1 MHQGADQFP
10 VGPGRDN
17 LTLTEA
23 LTQLAPELIVLL
35 FAVAII
41 TVDLVGGRQRTRRIV
56 PALALVGLLASL
68 VVVFLLH
75 GSDEPVATMLV
86 VDNFALFFKVIVYL
100 GAMLAVLA
108 SIGYIEK
115 RSRTPGEF
123 YALLLAA
130 ALAMGVAVSANNLVL
145 IYLGIEFLSITS
157 YLLAGFL
164 RDDIRSNEAA
174 MKYFLYGSITSA
186 VMLYGFSLLY
196 GATGSTD
203 LGGIADAFG
212 STDLAALR
220 GITFPAIV
228 LMLAGLGFKTS
239 LVPFHQWTPDAYE
252 GAPTPVAALLST
264 ASKATGF
271 AVLARILLVA
281 LPLEA
286 IQNDW
291 VAILAGISMV
301 TMTLGNLVAIRQ
313 TNIKR
318 LLAYSTIAQAGYML
332 IGLVSVFVDSGNP
345 FTGVSG
351 VMLYL
356 FGYLF
361 TNIGAWL
368 AVIAVEERTGST
380 EIADYAGMVRRSPWL
395 ALSLLIFFLSL
406 AGIPPTS
413 VFIGKLFV
421 FGAAVQMQL
430 FVLAAVGVINSIVS
444 IWYYLNVVRLM
455 FMTEAKDESPIR
467 IGPAV
472 QLGLVV
478 TLVLTL
484 VMGIYPQPFIEWA
497 GRSMQLLAMH

>member
-1 MHQGADQFP
+1 M
-10 VGPGRDN
+10 
-17 LTLTEA
+17 TLAEA
-23 LTQLAPELIVLL
+23 LTQLAPEFIVLL
-35 FAVAII
+35 FATFII
-41 TVDLVGGRQRTRRIV
+41 AVDLIFGRQRTRLIV

-68 VVVFLLH
+68 VVVFLLK
-75 GSDEPVATMLV
+75 GSNQPVATMLV
-86 VDNFALFFKVIVYL
+86 IDNFALFFKVIVYM

-130 ALAMGVAVSANNLVL
+130 ALAMGVVVSANNLAM

-157 YLLAGFL
+157 YLLVGFL

-174 MKYFLYGSITSA
+174 MKYFLFGAISSA
-186 VMLYGFSLLY
+186 IMLYGFSLLY
-196 GATGSTD
+196 GVTGTTD
-203 LGGIADAFG
+203 LVGIATALG
-212 STDLAALR
+212 TADLAALR

-228 LMLAGLGFKTS
+228 MMLVGLGFKTS

-252 GAPTPVAALLST
+252 GAPTPVAAFLST

-281 LPLEA
+281 LPMEA

-332 IGLVSVFVDSGNP
+332 IGLVGVFVGSGNS
-345 FTGVSG
+345 FTGING

-356 FGYLF
+356 FGYLL
-361 TNIGAWL
+361 TNIGVWL
-368 AVIAVEERTGST
+368 VVIAVEERTGST
-380 EIADYAGMVRRSPWL
+380 EIADYAGMIRRSPWL
-395 ALSLLIFFLSL
+395 AISLFIFFLSL
-406 AGIPPTS
+406 AGIPPTA

-421 FGAAVQMQL
+421 FGAAIQMQL
-430 FVLAAVGVINSIVS
+430 FVLAAVGVINSVIS

-455 FMTEAKDESPIR
+455 FIVEGKDESPIKVM
-467 IGPAV
+467 PAL
-472 QLGLVV
+472 QFGLAV

-484 VMGIYPQPFIEWA
+484 VVGIYPQPFIDWA
-497 GRSMQLLAMH
+497 SRSVQLLALH